1 MTKDNGFIDYLSCKI
16 MRRIILTETTQI
28 APFNEPA
35 RDLRVQNK
43 PLWLWQ
49 RDILAEYTTEEREYP
64 NWQFA
69 QTIENEPVECLV
81 HRDNLFFNKEL
92 VDEFIGRA
100 RSGGKPVRLA
110 FRIDDP
116 AIVQHVKPLAGSL
129 FRQGDLY
136 LLDMWYLPQGVS
148 QSVIA
153 EPLMVDTESRERGY
167 YHVPPYMATE
177 VGDLLYQLPRKAI
190 VVVEN
195 WVHLFVADILFGVFA
210 HGAKVEDRINEE
222 WRYKLKVLFRSILE
236 QRQVLASS
244 TLVKI
249 GKNVTIDPSAI
260 IHGPTTIGNN
270 VTIGAGV
277 VIDNCIIGNNVN
289 ISQGC
294 QLLLSVVS
302 DGCFLPFR
310 AALFMTTM
318 MENTMVAQNT
328 CLQLC
333 VIGRDSFIGAGTTFT
348 DFNVLSGS
356 MEIEGEQHASAVG
369 GKPLQTLNKTGELEE
384 TNLLI
389 LGGCVGHHCR
399 LSSGLIVYPARTI
412 ESDVVLLASQERQH
426 ITRNVSYEHSDHHTH
441 RVRYPYPRLYPRAK
455 ETS

>member
-1 MTKDNGFIDYLSCKI
+1 
-16 MRRIILTETTQI
+16 MRRIILTESSHI

-49 RDILAEYTTEEREYP
+49 RDILADYTTEEREYP

-69 QTIENEPVECLV
+69 QTIENEPVECFV
-81 HRDNLFFNKEL
+81 HRDNLFFNREL
-92 VDEFIGRA
+92 IDEFIARG

-110 FRIDDP
+110 FKVDDP
-116 AIVQHVKPLAGSL
+116 AIRQHVKPLASSL
-129 FRQGDLY
+129 IKQGDLF
-136 LLDMWYLPQGVS
+136 LANMWYLPKGIS

-153 EPLMVDTESRERGY
+153 EPLVVDTEARERGY

-177 VGDLLYQLPRKAI
+177 VGDLVYQLPKKAI
-190 VVVEN
+190 VAIEN

-210 HGAKVEDRINEE
+210 RGAKYEDRINED
-222 WRYKLKVLFRSILE
+222 WRYKLSILFKAIIE
-236 QRQVLASS
+236 QRQVLACSEM
-244 TLVKI
+244 VKI
-249 GKNVTIDPSAI
+249 GRNVTIDPSAV
-260 IHGPTTIGNN
+260 IHGPATIGDN
-270 VTIGAGV
+270 VTIGAGT

-356 MEIEGEQHASAVG
+356 MEADRAGETASAVG
-369 GKPLQTLNKTGELEE
+369 GQPLKTIGPEGTLEA

-399 LSSGLIVYPARTI
+399 LSSGLIIYPARTI
-412 ESDVVLLASQERQH
+412 ESDVVLLASQDRQH
-426 ITRNVSYEHSDHHTH
+426 VTKNVYFEDSDHHEH
-441 RVRYPYPRLYPRAK
+441 LDRYPYPHLYPRAK
-455 ETS
+455 QEK

>member
-1 MTKDNGFIDYLSCKI
+1 
-16 MRRIILTETTQI
+16 MRRIILTDTKQI

-35 RDLRVQNK
+35 RDLRIQNK

-49 RDILAEYTTEEREYP
+49 RDILAHFTTEEREYP
-64 NWQFA
+64 DWQFA
-69 QTIENEPVECLV
+69 QQIEAEPVECLV
-81 HRDNLFFNKEL
+81 HRDNLFFNQEL
-92 VDEFIGRA
+92 ITEFIEQGR
-100 RSGGKPVRLA
+100 RGNHPVQLA
-110 FRIDDP
+110 FRTDDP
-116 AIVQHVKPLAGSL
+116 SISAHVKPLAASLKREGSL
-129 FRQGDLY
+129 FLAE
-136 LLDMWYLPQGVS
+136 LWYLPQGVS
-148 QSVIA
+148 QKDTAV
-153 EPLMVDTESRERGY
+153 PLLIDTLSRERGY
-167 YHVPPYMATE
+167 YHIPPYMATE
-177 VGDLLYQLPRKAI
+177 VGDLIYQLPRRAF
-190 VVVEN
+190 VVIEN

-210 HGAKVEDRINEE
+210 RGAKAEDEISFN
-222 WRYKLKVLFRSILE
+222 WRQKLRVLARAVVE
-236 QRQVLASS
+236 QRHFLASS
-244 TLVKI
+244 ELVQI
-249 GKNVTIDPSAI
+249 GRNVTIDPSAT

-270 VTIGAGV
+270 VTIGAGA

-294 QLLLSVVS
+294 ELMLSVVG

-333 VIGRDSFIGAGTTFT
+333 VIGRDSFVGAGTTFT

-356 MEIEGEQHASAVG
+356 VETGDSVAASAVG
-369 GKPLQTLNKTGELEE
+369 GQPLKTIGPEGTLEE

-412 ESDVVLLASQERQH
+412 ESDVVLLASRERQH
-426 ITRNVSYEHSDHHTH
+426 ITRNVSFEESDHHVH
-441 RVRYPYPRLYPRAK
+441 RTRYPYPRLYPRAK
-455 ETS
+455 NEPEL